1 MANILITGGTGL
13 VGTRLSE
20 QLTNQGHKI
29 THLSRNPEHGA
40 RFKQYSWNISEK
52 TIDSAAFEN
61 IDTIIHLAGAGVADS
76 KWTDQRKKVILDSR
90 VESTKLLFDKVKEYG
105 VVLKSYITASAIG
118 IYGSDTER
126 LFVEDDNSANDFLAK
141 VVVAWENSANLF
153 KEITQ
158 VSKVRIGIVL
168 AKDGGA
174 LKEIA
179 KPIKLFAGAPL
190 GSGDQWMS
198 WIHVEDLAGI
208 FQHIVQENLSGV
220 YNAVAPHPVTNKTLT
235 KATAKELKKPLI
247 LPNVPEFVMKL
258 MLGEMSQIVL
268 EGVKVSSNKIENA
281 GYQFKFNKI
290 DNAVKDLL
298 GN

>member
-13 VGTRLSE
+13 VGTKLSM
-20 QLTNQGHKI
+20 QLANQGHVI
-29 THLSRNPEHGA
+29 THLSRKPEHGA
-40 RFKQYSWNISEK
+40 QFKQYSWNLSDK

-90 VESTKLLFDKVKEYG
+90 VESTKLLFDKVKEHG
-105 VVLKSYITASAIG
+105 VALKSYITASAIG
-118 IYGSDTER
+118 IYGSDTEQ
-126 LFVEDDNSANDFLAK
+126 LFVEDDHSANDFLAR
-141 VVVAWENSANLF
+141 VVVAWEDSADVFN
-153 KEITQ
+153 EITQ

-168 AKDGGA
+168 AKEGGA

-190 GSGDQWMS
+190 GSGNQWMS
-198 WIHVEDLAGI
+198 WIHIDDLAGI
-208 FQHIVQENLSGV
+208 FQYIVQENLTGV
-220 YNAVAPHPVTNKTLT
+220 YNAVAPHPVTNETLT
-235 KATAKELKKPLI
+235 KAAAKALKKPLI

-268 EGVKVSSNKIENA
+268 EGAKVSSEKIEKA
-281 GYQFKFNKI
+281 GFQFKFKKI

-298 GN
+298 AN